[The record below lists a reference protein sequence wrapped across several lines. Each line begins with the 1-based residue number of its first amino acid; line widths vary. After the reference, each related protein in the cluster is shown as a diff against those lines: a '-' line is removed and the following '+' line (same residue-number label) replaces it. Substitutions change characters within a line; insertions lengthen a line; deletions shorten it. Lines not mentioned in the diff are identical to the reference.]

1 FLQLWHVFLQLRH
14 AFLQLW
20 HVFLQL
26 WHVFLQLRH
35 AFLQLWHVFL
45 QLRPIFLQL
54 RTAFLHLT
62 NLHNKI
68 VAIIDTSS
76 YALYAFFMT
85 IFSSSNRT
93 WTSLVVSSS
102 KIKSVNLSSISFW
115 ITRRN
120 GLAPKRES
128 YPNFTK

>member
-1 FLQLWHVFLQLRH
+1 QILHASLQHCHASFHFRHSFLQLRT
-14 AFLQLW
+14 A
-20 HVFLQL
+20 FLQL

-45 QLRPIFLQL
+45 QLRLIFLQL
-54 RTAFLHLT
+54 RTAFLQLT
-62 NLHNKI
+62 NLHKKI
-68 VAIIDTSS
+68 GAIIDSTAS
-76 YALYAFFMT
+76 ALYAFFMT

-115 ITRRN
+115 ITRR
-120 GLAPKRES
+120 
-128 YPNFTK
+128 